1 MIKGRRRRLLALF
14 LTGTILFQSLTVNAT
29 ETESDAGWRFIYRY
43 DHLERISEI
52 GYRPSENGTYT
63 ALFSYHYGKDG
74 NLAYI
79 KDLTEGKTY
88 RYYYDLSDRLVKTV
102 VSDGSF
108 YTYYY
113 DVNDNLVK
121 VDEGDSSERYVTEY
135 IYDSDNRETATKVNG
150 SQSVQLKS
158 VTSGGST
165 ISYTYDGKAITYD
178 AIGNPL
184 SYLGKTMTWTKGKML
199 ETVSDSQTNYT
210 YTYNIDDLRTSK
222 KNNKTGE
229 VTTYQMTDGV
239 IAAQTTKDSV
249 GKVTN
254 KMVFTYD
261 SNDSII
267 AMRYNGTQ
275 YFYQKNGQDDI
286 IGIVDDKGKVVVQ
299 YSYDSWGK
307 LLDITG
313 DTALGNANPFRYR
326 SYYYDNETGFYY
338 LGGRYYDAEVGRFIN
353 ADTTELL
360 TATPAGLTDKNLY
373 AYCDNNPVVRKD
385 EGGQLWGVALV
396 GALVNLT
403 TSFISAKV
411 TGQEFT
417 ATDAL
422 VAVGTGALGV
432 LSKTKQ
438 IIGMAVRGG
447 YATYT
452 SYKNGASV
460 GEALVNGAMSALSAK
475 VTVNTLAS
483 QAGVTLSTS
492 VSAATDLTFGL
503 GYSCVT
509 GAVTKSM
516 SNNRQ
521 QKKVTSKKQP
531 ARATSRIEKQRQ
543 QIAARRRLV

>member
-1 MIKGRRRRLLALF
+1 M
-14 LTGTILFQSLTVNAT
+14 
-29 ETESDAGWRFIYRY
+29 
-43 DHLERISEI
+43 
-52 GYRPSENGTYT
+52 
-63 ALFSYHYGKDG
+63 
-74 NLAYI
+74 
-79 KDLTEGKTY
+79 
-88 RYYYDLSDRLVKTV
+88 SDRPVKTV

-353 ADTTELL
+353 ADTTDLL
-360 TATPAGLTDKNLY
+360 TVTPERLTDKNLY

-385 EGGQLWGVALV
+385 EGGQFWLV
-396 GALVNLT
+396 SAVLGAAKGIVT
-403 TSFISAKV
+403 DFITSKI
-411 TGQEFT
+411 TGQEYT
-417 ATDAL
+417 AKDIL
-422 VAVGTGALGV
+422 ISAVKGDVSTIPVVGNIVNGIYTGY
-432 LSKTKQ
+432 K
-438 IIGMAVRGG
+438 
-447 YATYT
+447 
-452 SYKNGASV
+452 SYKNGAGITASI
-460 GEALVNGAMSALSAK
+460 VNGAVSTVSSSINAKNLAILTNVPEETISKSASMAINA
-475 VTVNTLAS
+475 TVGFGAS
-483 QAGVTLSTS
+483 CI
-492 VSAATDLTFGL
+492 SAATNKAIKINSKPKKSNKRKISTDSYTTFKL
-503 GYSCVT
+503 KREIKNV
-509 GAVTKSM
+509 
-516 SNNRQ
+516 Q
-521 QKKVTSKKQP
+521 
-531 ARATSRIEKQRQ
+531 
-543 QIAARRRLV
+543 ARRRLV

>member
-1 MIKGRRRRLLALF
+1 
-14 LTGTILFQSLTVNAT
+14 
-29 ETESDAGWRFIYRY
+29 
-43 DHLERISEI
+43 
-52 GYRPSENGTYT
+52 
-63 ALFSYHYGKDG
+63 
-74 NLAYI
+74 
-79 KDLTEGKTY
+79 
-88 RYYYDLSDRLVKTV
+88 
-102 VSDGSF
+102 
-108 YTYYY
+108 
-113 DVNDNLVK
+113 
-121 VDEGDSSERYVTEY
+121 
-135 IYDSDNRETATKVNG
+135 
-150 SQSVQLKS
+150 
-158 VTSGGST
+158 
-165 ISYTYDGKAITYD
+165 
-178 AIGNPL
+178 
-184 SYLGKTMTWTKGKML
+184 ML
-199 ETVSDSQTNYT
+199 EIVSDSQMD
-210 YTYNIDDLRTSK
+210 YTYNIDDLRTEK

-229 VTTYQMTDGV
+229 VTAYQMTDGV
-239 IAAQTTKDSV
+239 IAAQTTKDSA
-249 GKVTN
+249 GKVKN

-460 GEALVNGAMSALSAK
+460 GEALV
-475 VTVNTLAS
+475 TVSYTHLTLP
-483 QAGVTLSTS
+483 T
-492 VSAATDLTFGL
+492 
-503 GYSCVT
+503 
-509 GAVTKSM
+509 
-516 SNNRQ
+516 N
-521 QKKVTSKKQP
+521 
-531 ARATSRIEKQRQ
+531 
-543 QIAARRRLV
+543 

>member
-1 MIKGRRRRLLALF
+1 M
-14 LTGTILFQSLTVNAT
+14 TYNA
-29 ETESDAGWRFIYRY
+29 GI
-43 DHLERISEI
+43 
-52 GYRPSENGTYT
+52 
-63 ALFSYHYGKDG
+63 
-74 NLAYI
+74 
-79 KDLTEGKTY
+79 
-88 RYYYDLSDRLVKTV
+88 
-102 VSDGSF
+102 
-108 YTYYY
+108 
-113 DVNDNLVK
+113 
-121 VDEGDSSERYVTEY
+121 
-135 IYDSDNRETATKVNG
+135 NG

-165 ISYTYDGKAITYD
+165 ISYTYDANGNILTFTDSKGTTKYYYDEMNQLYREDNHITNKTVIYTYDGAGNIVSKKIYPKTNAATVTGTPSETIAYGYSDTWWDQMTSYGGKSVTYD
-178 AIGNPL
+178 AVGNPL
-184 SYLGKTMTWTKGKML
+184 SYLDKTMTWTKGKML
-199 ETVSDSQTNYT
+199 ETVSDSQMDYT
-210 YTYNIDDLRTSK
+210 YTYNIDDLRTEK

-229 VTTYQMTDGV
+229 VTAYQMTDGV
-239 IAAQTTKDSV
+239 IAAQTTKDSA
-249 GKVTN
+249 GKVKN

-286 IGIVDDKGKVVVQ
+286 IGIVDGGGKVVVQ

>member
-1 MIKGRRRRLLALF
+1 M
-14 LTGTILFQSLTVNAT
+14 
-29 ETESDAGWRFIYRY
+29 
-43 DHLERISEI
+43 
-52 GYRPSENGTYT
+52 
-63 ALFSYHYGKDG
+63 
-74 NLAYI
+74 
-79 KDLTEGKTY
+79 
-88 RYYYDLSDRLVKTV
+88 
-102 VSDGSF
+102 
-108 YTYYY
+108 
-113 DVNDNLVK
+113 
-121 VDEGDSSERYVTEY
+121 
-135 IYDSDNRETATKVNG
+135 
-150 SQSVQLKS
+150 
-158 VTSGGST
+158 
-165 ISYTYDGKAITYD
+165 
-178 AIGNPL
+178 
-184 SYLGKTMTWTKGKML
+184 
-199 ETVSDSQTNYT
+199 
-210 YTYNIDDLRTSK
+210 
-222 KNNKTGE
+222 
-229 VTTYQMTDGV
+229 
-239 IAAQTTKDSV
+239 
-249 GKVTN
+249 
-254 KMVFTYD
+254 
-261 SNDSII
+261 
-267 AMRYNGTQ
+267 
-275 YFYQKNGQDDI
+275 
-286 IGIVDDKGKVVVQ
+286 
-299 YSYDSWGK
+299 
-307 LLDITG
+307 
-313 DTALGNANPFRYR
+313 
-326 SYYYDNETGFYY
+326 
-338 LGGRYYDAEVGRFIN
+338 
-353 ADTTELL
+353 
-360 TATPAGLTDKNLY
+360 
-373 AYCDNNPVVRKD
+373 RKD